1 MLLFIKAFAQTKKMR
16 LRKTERK
23 IREKWLAQAQ
33 KMRLRNNKIGLRTK
47 KIAQTQKLRLR
58 KSFVLK
64 VELFSLRRFVQP
76 LIDHADFF
84 Q

>member
-1 MLLFIKAFAQTKKMR
+1 
-16 LRKTERK
+16 
-23 IREKWLAQAQ
+23 
-33 KMRLRNNKIGLRTK
+33 MRLRNNKIGLRTK